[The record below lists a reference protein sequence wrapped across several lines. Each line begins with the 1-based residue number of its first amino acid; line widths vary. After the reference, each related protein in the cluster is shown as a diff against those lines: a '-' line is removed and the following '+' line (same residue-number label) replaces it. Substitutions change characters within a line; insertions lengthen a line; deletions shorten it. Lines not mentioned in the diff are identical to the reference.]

1 MASGSA
7 AGTVPA
13 RPDGAA
19 GRAVRA
25 PAATDLAVNKSIT
38 ELLHDRLGWL
48 EEYDKE
54 YAALHQVTHPEPSP
68 ERQAADAKAD
78 LNRLEAII
86 AQAAESPETLLPPFF
101 RGSSNPVS
109 AVLSSEMKDAL
120 AATTNEWKD
129 WKSKIDSVR
138 SQIANRE
145 SLQNARRTERDR
157 RFQRVTTLKAKS
169 EEFKE
174 AVTNAQTAHARQLAQ
189 ERLVNFEWEA
199 RVESLRLQVIEAEI
213 GLEVKLAEVSELT
226 LHVCRAHIK
235 IAEKTLEQMRARY
248 RVAAENH
255 DRDLKQAAAKEES
268 KARSSDDPLERF
280 RARHTALLL
289 VLEAQVLKSEQ
300 AVATSPSPSLD
311 EQRSLADRALRD
323 FEQIKGLLDDGRVSR
338 LDAIRLN
345 NDFRRIG
352 PERDRL
358 LRNEMA
364 TVEAQLQ
371 FYEDALTDVELE
383 LIQDSLHDRFEHDL
397 LRERVS
403 PSRRSEGESLLSELE
418 RKHRALLVR
427 RRVALEK
434 LSDRASH
441 TLQQVVRRLGILDEE
456 YGFIRTHIFWVR
468 DQEPIGLSTL
478 AQGAR
483 EVNYLLNGLF
493 RLAQETV
500 NAKLWCRPSAEFL
513 VTALAVIA
521 LPMMLVRLRR
531 ALWGLLQRDLMAPQ
545 P

>member
-1 MASGSA
+1 
-7 AGTVPA
+7 
-13 RPDGAA
+13 
-19 GRAVRA
+19 
-25 PAATDLAVNKSIT
+25 
-38 ELLHDRLGWL
+38 
-48 EEYDKE
+48 
-54 YAALHQVTHPEPSP
+54 
-68 ERQAADAKAD
+68 
-78 LNRLEAII
+78 
-86 AQAAESPETLLPPFF
+86 
-101 RGSSNPVS
+101 
-109 AVLSSEMKDAL
+109 
-120 AATTNEWKD
+120 
-129 WKSKIDSVR
+129 
-138 SQIANRE
+138 
-145 SLQNARRTERDR
+145 
-157 RFQRVTTLKAKS
+157 
-169 EEFKE
+169 
-174 AVTNAQTAHARQLAQ
+174 AQ

-311 EQRSLADRALRD
+311 EQRNLADHALRD
-323 FEQIKGLLDDGRVSR
+323 SEQIKGLLDDGRVSR

-371 FYEDALTDVELE
+371 FYEDALTSVELE

-403 PSRRSEGESLLSELE
+403 PSHRSEGESLLNELE
-418 RKHRALLVR
+418 RKHRRLLVR

-434 LSDRASH
+434 LSERASH
-441 TLQQVVRRLGILDEE
+441 TLQQVVRRLSILEEE

-468 DQEPIGLSTL
+468 DQDPIGLATL
-478 AQGAR
+478 VQGAR
-483 EVNYLLNGLF
+483 ECNYLLNGLL
-493 RLAQETV
+493 RLAQETTKA
-500 NAKLWCRPSAEFL
+500 NLWGQPSAEFL
-513 VTALAVIA
+513 VTALAVLV
-521 LPMMLVRLRR
+521 LPVALVRLRR
-531 ALWGLLQRDLMAPQ
+531 ALWGLIQRGLPAPN